1 MSLTIHVLFFG
12 SLYFI
17 PSFPFFDSKI
27 YVLISLFNCFIS
39 CGLSKI
45 GDFHLSSS
53 SVFEGYN
60 DSYTPLLTQPLTT
73 WIFLLFRKETLIII
87 FLDIGFV
94 CFSFYQNC
102 NNLRPNT
109 LETL

>member
-17 PSFPFFDSKI
+17 RSFPFFDSKI
-27 YVLISLFNCFIS
+27 YLLISLFNCFIS

-45 GDFHLSSS
+45 GDFYLSSS
-53 SVFEGYN
+53 TVFEGYN
-60 DSYTPLLTQPLTT
+60 DSYTPLLTQSLTT

-87 FLDIGFV
+87 FLDIGLV
-94 CFSFYQNC
+94 RFSFYQNC